1 MAQKKVLVAREP
13 NNERNSG
20 RMFMKTSGNSLQVAR
35 HVYIFTLM
43 PALLLLSG
51 GIETRV
57 SCFYR

>member
-1 MAQKKVLVAREP
+1 
-13 NNERNSG
+13 
-20 RMFMKTSGNSLQVAR
+20 MKTSGNSLQVAR